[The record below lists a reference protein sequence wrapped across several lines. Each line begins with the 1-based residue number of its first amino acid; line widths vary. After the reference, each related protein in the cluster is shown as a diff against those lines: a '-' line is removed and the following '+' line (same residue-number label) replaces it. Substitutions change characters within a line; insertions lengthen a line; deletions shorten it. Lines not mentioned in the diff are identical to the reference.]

1 VPVEVFDGNL
11 QFGRMLMRRALSFWW
26 QCVVNARPG
35 SAAFA
40 NDWQW
45 LVGFPT
51 LAVLLWFF
59 RAYLSSDTQ
68 NFLSGETAFG
78 TLVVALIAF
87 LITLLVWFIIR
98 LFNEAAKSFCREKDR
113 ADVAERE
120 LQRRFAPQI
129 EVFLDP
135 DNHGVAENPTETVAP
150 SRLRGPSS
158 KWVQFSVRCATD
170 APLIDCEAWLTSVRK
185 IDGGVVGRELVD
197 EHIHCHWSQR
207 ERGEKKITLAP
218 VLIQRANLFAFY
230 NNPTALVIVPQT
242 DPLKIRLRDAIQ
254 QPGSYRA
261 EVLVTA
267 QGAPSLAATFVF
279 EWHSFNDVTLRQT
292 EGSQIGY

>member
-1 VPVEVFDGNL
+1 VGAVVSANVPQIPASVIIGCSGGDTQKNYWWSALAETHRAEKPH
-11 QFGRMLMRRALSFWW
+11 QFRF
-26 QCVVNARPG
+26 G
-35 SAAFA
+35 SALI
-40 NDWQW
+40 W
-45 LVGFPT
+45 LS
-51 LAVLLWFF
+51 
-59 RAYLSSDTQ
+59 RY
-68 NFLSGETAFG
+68 
-78 TLVVALIAF
+78 
-87 LITLLVWFIIR
+87 
-98 LFNEAAKSFCREKDR
+98 R

-135 DNHGVAENPTETVAP
+135 DNYGVAENPTETVAP